1 MKHEERKI
9 VFNEFNLDNTGILI
23 ATDVASRGLDFQD
36 VEWIIHYDI
45 NPDIKEYINRIGRT
59 ARIDN
64 IGNSILFLMK
74 NELKLLDTCF
84 NSVKN
89 NLNEMKNSDILI
101 NFVKNINKNILQT
114 KIDENFSDIEI
125 KDDVLDENEI
135 YKKKYNSIINI
146 LIRCI
151 KNFVFKNKNNLILAR
166 KAFKSEIRA
175 YVTFFK
181 YGKDV
186 FNTNVLNLTRIS
198 RSFGLY
204 KESTSMKVGDDQVNI
219 NYQID
224 RKEKYTQKKFL
235 NKKIQNRLIYSEF
248 E

>member
-1 MKHEERKI
+1 M
-9 VFNEFNLDNTGILI
+9 
-23 ATDVASRGLDFQD
+23 
-36 VEWIIHYDI
+36 
-45 NPDIKEYINRIGRT
+45 
-59 ARIDN
+59 
-64 IGNSILFLMK
+64 
-74 NELKLLDTCF
+74 
-84 NSVKN
+84 
-89 NLNEMKNSDILI
+89 
-101 NFVKNINKNILQT
+101 
-114 KIDENFSDIEI
+114 
-125 KDDVLDENEI
+125 
-135 YKKKYNSIINI
+135 
-146 LIRCI
+146 
-151 KNFVFKNKNNLILAR
+151 FKNKNNLILAR

>member
-1 MKHEERKI
+1 M
-9 VFNEFNLDNTGILI
+9 
-23 ATDVASRGLDFQD
+23 DFQD

-114 KIDENFSDIEI
+114 KIDENFSDIKIE
-125 KDDVLDENEI
+125 DDVLDENEI

-224 RKEKYTQKKFL
+224 RKEK
-235 NKKIQNRLIYSEF
+235 
-248 E
+248 

>member
-1 MKHEERKI
+1 M

-114 KIDENFSDIEI
+114 KIDENFSDIKIE
-125 KDDVLDENEI
+125 DDVLDENEI

-181 YGKDV
+181 YGKDYD
-186 FNTNVLNLTRIS
+186 TCWWS
-198 RSFGLY
+198 
-204 KESTSMKVGDDQVNI
+204 
-219 NYQID
+219 
-224 RKEKYTQKKFL
+224 
-235 NKKIQNRLIYSEF
+235 
-248 E
+248 

>member
-1 MKHEERKI
+1 
-9 VFNEFNLDNTGILI
+9 
-23 ATDVASRGLDFQD
+23 
-36 VEWIIHYDI
+36 
-45 NPDIKEYINRIGRT
+45 
-59 ARIDN
+59 
-64 IGNSILFLMK
+64 MK

-114 KIDENFSDIEI
+114 KIDENFSDIKIE
-125 KDDVLDENEI
+125 DDVLDENEI
-135 YKKKYNSIINI
+135 YKKKYNNIINI

-204 KESTSMKVGDDQVNI
+204 KESTSMNVGDDQVNI

>member
-181 YGKDV
+181 YGKDI